1 MLFNRFVT
9 FSKVLPRFLTAFR
22 ACRRC
27 RRSKSGRRREKKNR
41 LQTTGI
47 NSVVGLQRSVTIIL
61 RTVMA

>member
-9 FSKVLPRFLTAFR
+9 LSKALPRFLTAFR
-22 ACRRC
+22 ARRC
-27 RRSKSGRRREKKNR
+27 CGTKSGRRREKKKR